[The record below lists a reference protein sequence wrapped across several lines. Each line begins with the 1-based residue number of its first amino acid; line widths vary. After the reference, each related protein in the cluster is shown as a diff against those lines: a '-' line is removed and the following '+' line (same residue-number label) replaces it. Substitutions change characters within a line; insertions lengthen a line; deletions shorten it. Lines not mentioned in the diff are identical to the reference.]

1 MARSEDFRID
11 ELEASVTEELVLA
24 ESSRPDDPVV
34 ESDCG
39 WRPNP
44 TEVKAYEARLLSL
57 RGAVEA
63 RRGERT
69 GHSEAVTESLTAVV
83 VEREEEPEV
92 SGYQKDARRAFG
104 GSVQR

>member
-1 MARSEDFRID
+1 MVRSEDFRID
-11 ELEASVTEELVLA
+11 ELEVSITDELVLA

-34 ESDCG
+34 ESDRG

-63 RRGERT
+63 GRGERT
-69 GHSEAVTESLTAVV
+69 TYSEAVAESLSAVV
-83 VEREEEPEV
+83 VKREEEPEL
-92 SGYQKDARRAFG
+92 SGDQEHAHRTIR

>member
-1 MARSEDFRID
+1 MVRSGDFRID
-11 ELEASVTEELVLA
+11 ELEVSITDELVLA

-34 ESDCG
+34 ESDRG

-44 TEVKAYEARLLSL
+44 AEVKAYEARLLSL

-63 RRGERT
+63 GRGERT
-69 GHSEAVTESLTAVV
+69 SYSEAVAESLPVV
-83 VEREEEPEV
+83 VEREGEPEL
-92 SGYQKDARRAFG
+92 SGDQEDARRTIR

>member
-1 MARSEDFRID
+1 MARSEDLRID
-11 ELEASVTEELVLA
+11 ELEVSITDELVLA

-34 ESDCG
+34 ESDRG

-63 RRGERT
+63 GRGERT
-69 GHSEAVTESLTAVV
+69 GRSEAVNESLTAVV

-92 SGYQKDARRAFG
+92 SGDQEDARRTIR